1 MNRNEKIDKIA
12 ELCYVKTGTVAT
24 DYFDYQKFATMII
37 EECASY
43 ARYETGQDW
52 VYSSVKE
59 YMASS

>member
-1 MNRNEKIDKIA
+1 MTKNEKIDKLA

-43 ARYETGQDW
+43 ARYESGQDW
-52 VYSSVKE
+52 VYGGVIDH
-59 YMASS
+59 MG